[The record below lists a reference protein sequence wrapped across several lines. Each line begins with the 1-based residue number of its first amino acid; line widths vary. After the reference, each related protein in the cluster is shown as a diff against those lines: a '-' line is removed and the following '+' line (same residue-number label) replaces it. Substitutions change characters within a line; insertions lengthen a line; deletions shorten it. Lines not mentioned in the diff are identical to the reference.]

1 MRSCVLMHSPLLFHC
16 TSVMCSAVLLRR
28 SMLGHRSVLL
38 RRSRVRRWWG
48 LRLRRIRLGLCLSWV
63 RLFRGVLALCW

>member
-38 RRSRVRRWWG
+38 RRARVRRWRG
-48 LRLRRIRLGLCLSWV
+48 LRLRLWLSCM
-63 RLFRGVLALCW
+63 RFFRGVLAVCW